1 MKQGAVI
8 MLRSWTWTLVITLLL
23 PACRRG
29 GPAASP
35 YRDVLIT
42 GVPHVVQKPDLCGE
56 ACAEMV
62 LRKLGLPL
70 DQDFV
75 FAQCASDVEME
86 RGCYTAELASGLRKI
101 GFRVGPVWTKVAASR
116 GAADLEGQWRSLHA
130 DLVAGVPSIVCGHYD
145 ESPGTTEHF
154 RLVLG
159 YSAKTDEVVY
169 HEPAEP
175 RGAYRRMARERFV
188 RLWPLKYERE
198 RWTVIRLRLEP
209 GPTLIAAGP
218 TKPAAAPAVAKRALT
233 AADFGRHVAA
243 LQRRAPRGFTIV
255 VQPPFVV
262 LGDEPAA
269 RVRERAQSTVRWAV
283 ERLKQSYF
291 ARDPTE
297 IIDIWLLRDQESY
310 ARHTWQLFRER
321 PSTPYGYYSTV
332 HRALIMNI
340 ATGGGTLVHEIVHPY
355 IRVNFPRCPPWLNEG
370 LGSLYEQSGEEGGKI
385 VGYTNWRLPGLQ
397 QALRGKGVPSFR
409 DLTAMTDHQFYML
422 DRGTNYA
429 QARYLCYYLQQRG
442 LLTRYYR
449 ELVAGQAQDPTGY
462 KTLQRVLGERDM
474 GDFQRR
480 WSTFVLKLRFPQ
492 D

>member
-1 MKQGAVI
+1 MS
-8 MLRSWTWTLVITLLL
+8 RSWSWTLVIALLL
-23 PACRRG
+23 AACGRS
-29 GPAASP
+29 GPAAVVP
-35 YRDVLIT
+35 YRDVMIT

-56 ACAEMV
+56 ACAEMY

-75 FAQCASDVEME
+75 FAHCAADVEME
-86 RGCYTAELASGLRKI
+86 RGCYTAELAAGLRKI
-101 GFRVGPVWTKVAASR
+101 GFHVGPVWEKVTATRSVAE
-116 GAADLEGQWRSLHA
+116 LEQKWRSLHA
-130 DLVAGVPSIVCGHYD
+130 DLLAGVPSIVCGRYD
-145 ESPGTTEHF
+145 ESPETTEHF

-159 YSAKTDEVVY
+159 YSATQDEVVY

-175 RGAYRRMARERFV
+175 RGAYRRMARDRFL
-188 RLWPLKYERE
+188 RLWPLKYDGA

-218 TKPAAAPAVAKRALT
+218 TGRAAPRAARHAPT
-233 AADFGRHVAA
+233 PADVGRHVAA
-243 LQRRAPRGFTIV
+243 LQGRIPRGFTV
-255 VQPPFVV
+255 VAQPPFVV
-262 LGDEPAA
+262 VGDEPAG

-283 ERLKQSYF
+283 DRLKQSYF

-297 IIDIWLLRDQESY
+297 IIDIWLLRDRESY
-310 ARHTWQLFRER
+310 ARHTWQLFHER

-355 IRVNFPRCPPWLNEG
+355 MRANFPRCPPWLNEG
-370 LGSLYEQSGEEGGKI
+370 LGSLYEQSGEEGGRI

-397 QALRGKGVPSFR
+397 QALRRKGVPSFR
-409 DLTAMTDHQFYML
+409 ELTAMTDHQFYRL

-442 LLTRYYR
+442 LLARYYH
-449 ELVAGQAQDPTGY
+449 ELVTRQAQDPTGY
-462 KTLQRVLGERDM
+462 VTLQRVLGERDM
-474 GDFQRR
+474 SDFQRR
-480 WSTFVLKLRFPQ
+480 WAAYVLKLRFAEN
-492 D
+492 